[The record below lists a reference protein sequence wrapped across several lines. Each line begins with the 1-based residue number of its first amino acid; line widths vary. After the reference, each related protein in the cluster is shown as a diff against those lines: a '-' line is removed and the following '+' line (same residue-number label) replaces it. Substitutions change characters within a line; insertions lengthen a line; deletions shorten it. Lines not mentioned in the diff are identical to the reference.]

1 MSIPLGTVAVHPVAE
16 AAEGPYA
23 VAVTPDGAVWCTL
36 VHAGAVLRLPP
47 ASGALQR
54 LELGAV
60 DAGSP
65 QHAHHSRAQPSQL
78 AVADETSVWVT
89 DTTGGRVLLLGPD
102 AAGEASVKL
111 EVAAPTAGAE
121 PYGITVQHDGTVWFT
136 ELGQDA
142 LGRIDI
148 LGAVTE
154 FGSGTDEGFVSMIA
168 SAGDSLWFT
177 ANQANAIGYVR
188 GGDSAPV
195 LFEIPTPHAGPV
207 GITTAPD
214 GSAWFVEILAGKVG
228 RVDRNGRF
236 TEHPLPWSEGKP
248 HAIVPDPREAGGFWF
263 TLWGA
268 NQLGHITPSGSIEVL
283 DLSDEHSEP
292 HGLAVA
298 PDGTVWVAMESGALA
313 AITPR

>member
-1 MSIPLGTVAVHPVAE
+1 MSIPLGTVAAHTVA
-16 AAEGPYA
+16 AANEGPYG

-36 VHAGAVLRLPP
+36 VHAGAVLRMLPG
-47 ASGALQR
+47 GAMQR
-54 LELGAV
+54 LQLEPAG
-60 DAGSP
+60 DAD
-65 QHAHHSRAQPSQL
+65 RAQPSQL
-78 AVADETSVWVT
+78 AVADENSVWVT

-111 EVAAPTAGAE
+111 EVAVPTEGAE

-195 LFEIPTPHAGPV
+195 LFEIPMPNAGPV

-214 GSAWFVEILAGKVG
+214 GSAWFVEILAGKVA

-248 HAIVPDPREAGGFWF
+248 HAIVADPREAGGFWF

-268 NQLGHITPSGSIEVL
+268 NQLGHITPSGEIEVL

-298 PDGTVWVAMESGALA
+298 PDGTIWVAMESGALLA
-313 AITPR
+313 VTPR